1 MKKESKADLM
11 LHPVR
16 FRIVQCL
23 LGGKERT
30 VQEISSDLSD
40 IPQATLYRQ
49 INKLIDGGLINVVD
63 QRQVRGTVEKT
74 LALHSTMA
82 ISKEDLEIMSR
93 DEHMHTFL
101 MFVASLVDDYD
112 RYLQKEEINLLEDG
126 VSFRKATLYLSD
138 DEFVAII
145 KTIRE
150 AIESAVSNQPS
161 DRRRRRIFTN
171 IIMPDGEEG
180 K

>member
-1 MKKESKADLM
+1 VKKESKADLM

-30 VQEISSDLSD
+30 VQELSLDLPD
-40 IPQATLYRQ
+40 IPHATLYRQ

-63 QRQVRGTVEKT
+63 QRQVRGTVEKI
-74 LALHSTMA
+74 LALHNTIA
-82 ISKEDLEIMSR
+82 ITKDDLETMSR

-112 RYLQKEEINLLEDG
+112 RYLHREEINLIEDG
-126 VSFRKATLYLSD
+126 VSFRKAMLYLSD
-138 DEFVAII
+138 DEFVAIV
-145 KTIRE
+145 KTIRD
-150 AIESAVSNQPS
+150 AIETALPNKPS
-161 DRRRRRIFTN
+161 DARRRRIFTN
-171 IIMPDGEEG
+171 IIMPDGEG
-180 K
+180 R